1 MDVLTTLIVIIP
13 STLSLITSLIYAY
26 IALKKAKEPPKD
38 EIWETATQLICHS
51 DVPILGADEFADIYE
66 QLKFFKENGCSLNG
80 ITSLSYAVSEKHK
93 KEQQQLS
100 DKN

>member
-1 MDVLTTLIVIIP
+1 MNVLTTLAIVIP
-13 STLSLITSLIYAY
+13 SALSLITSLIYAC

-38 EIWETATQLICHS
+38 EIWETATKLICNGNN
-51 DVPILGADEFADIYE
+51 PILGADEFADIYE

-100 DKN
+100 EEN